1 MFALLV
7 IVFLVVFII
16 IVNENHVKNIKKK
29 QAIGNKDINRYLN
42 AKKLVVTK
50 VDLTKNTFANNI
62 KIIVNKVVNIVV
74 DAPLLEGTY
83 IWTYIEPT
91 LTNTSI
97 QLLDKSLEVPVFFE
111 MCIQLMKKFVPSII
125 IVTPTNLHKYVED
138 FPIKMHHKSHIPMRK
153 RVDLLHAYL
162 LEKYGGLC
170 ISPGTIIHNPSMLQ
184 SLVNKSDTHE
194 IVTVGSSP
202 RAMIGLSNNKYPNT
216 YIIGSKPNSKLIQEY
231 KRHLLKS
238 LKNHHISSS
247 YDILSK
253 LLIKRDPSQFH
264 LGIEYDGTH
273 NSNMRLITIKEYL
286 GRYPIDYLDPEKL
299 YVISVPYE
307 LLIRDTEH
315 RWFLELSKHKY
326 KMLNTEMTRKLH
338 NALNG

>member
-16 IVNENHVKNIKKK
+16 IVNENHRKYIKKGQDIKKK
-29 QAIGNKDINRYLN
+29 NVNINLN
-42 AKKLVVTK
+42 SEQLVVTK
-50 VDLTKNTFANNI
+50 VDLTQNTFENNI
-62 KIIVNKVVNIVV
+62 KIIVNKVANIVV
-74 DAPLLEGTY
+74 DAPLFEGTY

-111 MCIQLMKKFVPSII
+111 MCIQLMKKFIPSII
-125 IVTPTNLHKYVED
+125 IVTPKNLHKYVKD

-184 SLVNKSDTHE
+184 SLVNKSDTNE

-202 RAMIGLSNNKYPNT
+202 RVMNGLSNKKYPNT
-216 YIIGSKPNSKLIQEY
+216 YIIGSKPNSKLIHEY
-231 KRHLLKS
+231 KRHFLKS
-238 LKNHHISSS
+238 IKKKQISSS

-307 LLIRDTEH
+307 ILLRDTEH
-315 RWFLELSKHKY
+315 RWFLELSKQKY
-326 KMLNTEMTRKLH
+326 KMLNTEMTRKL
-338 NALNG
+338 NTALKE

>member
-16 IVNENHVKNIKKK
+16 IVKENHEKYIKKK
-29 QAIGNKDINRYLN
+29 QDIKKKDVNKTLN
-42 AKKLVVTK
+42 AEKLVVKK
-50 VDLTKNTFANNI
+50 VDLTKNTLENNV
-62 KIIVNKVVNIVV
+62 KIITNKVLNIVV

-91 LTNTSI
+91 LTNKSI
-97 QLLDKSLEVPVFFE
+97 QLLDKSLQVPVFFE
-111 MCIQLMKKFVPSII
+111 KCIQLMKKFVPSII
-125 IVTPTNLHKYVED
+125 IVTPKNLHKYVKD

-184 SLVNKSDTHE
+184 SLVNKSDTNE

-202 RAMIGLSNNKYPNT
+202 RVMNGLSNNKYPNT
-216 YIIGSKPNSKLIQEY
+216 YIIGSKPNSKIIQEY
-231 KRHLLKS
+231 KRRFLKS
-238 LKNHHISSS
+238 LQKKQIFHS
-247 YDILSK
+247 YDILSNI
-253 LLIKRDPSQFH
+253 LIKRDPSQFH

-307 LLIRDTEH
+307 LLVRDTEH
-315 RWFLELSKHKY
+315 RWFLELSKQKY
-326 KMLNTEMTRKLH
+326 NLLNTEITRKLK
-338 NALNG
+338 NALEE

>member
-16 IVNENHVKNIKKK
+16 IVNENHRKYIKKEQDIKKK
-29 QAIGNKDINRYLN
+29 NVNINLN
-42 AKKLVVTK
+42 SEQLVVTK
-50 VDLTKNTFANNI
+50 VDLTQNTFENNI
-62 KIIVNKVVNIVV
+62 KIIVNKVANIVV
-74 DAPLLEGTY
+74 DAPLFEGTY

-111 MCIQLMKKFVPSII
+111 MCIQLMKKFIPSII
-125 IVTPTNLHKYVED
+125 IVTPKNLHKYVKD

-184 SLVNKSDTHE
+184 SLVNKSDTNE

-202 RAMIGLSNNKYPNT
+202 RVMNGLSNKKYPNT
-216 YIIGSKPNSKLIQEY
+216 YIIGSKPNSKLIHEY
-231 KRHLLKS
+231 KRHFLKS
-238 LKNHHISSS
+238 IKKKQISSS

-307 LLIRDTEH
+307 ILLRDTEH
-315 RWFLELSKHKY
+315 RWFLELSKQKY
-326 KMLNTEMTRKLH
+326 KMLNTEMTRKL
-338 NALNG
+338 NTALKE

>member
-16 IVNENHVKNIKKK
+16 IVNENHRKYIKKEQDIKKK
-29 QAIGNKDINRYLN
+29 NLNINLN
-42 AKKLVVTK
+42 SEQLVVTK
-50 VDLTKNTFANNI
+50 VDLTQNTFENNI
-62 KIIVNKVVNIVV
+62 KIIVNKVANIVV
-74 DAPLLEGTY
+74 DAPLFEGTY

-111 MCIQLMKKFVPSII
+111 MCIQLMKKFIPSII
-125 IVTPTNLHKYVED
+125 IVTPKNLHKYVKD

-184 SLVNKSDTHE
+184 SLVNKSDTNE

-202 RAMIGLSNNKYPNT
+202 RVMNGLSNKKYPNT
-216 YIIGSKPNSKLIQEY
+216 YIIGSKPNSKLIHEY
-231 KRHLLKS
+231 KRHFLKS
-238 LKNHHISSS
+238 IKKKQISSS

-307 LLIRDTEH
+307 ILLRDTEH
-315 RWFLELSKHKY
+315 RWFLELSKQKY
-326 KMLNTEMTRKLH
+326 KMLNTEMTRKL
-338 NALNG
+338 NTALKE

>member
-16 IVNENHVKNIKKK
+16 IVNENHRKYIKKEQDIKKK
-29 QAIGNKDINRYLN
+29 NVNINLN
-42 AKKLVVTK
+42 SEQLVVTK
-50 VDLTKNTFANNI
+50 VDLTQNTFENNI
-62 KIIVNKVVNIVV
+62 KIIVNKVANIVV
-74 DAPLLEGTY
+74 DAPLFEGTY

-111 MCIQLMKKFVPSII
+111 MCIQLMKKFIPSII
-125 IVTPTNLHKYVED
+125 IVTPKNLHKYVKD

-202 RAMIGLSNNKYPNT
+202 RAMIGLSNT
-216 YIIGSKPNSKLIQEY
+216 
-231 KRHLLKS
+231 KS
-238 LKNHHISSS
+238 S
-247 YDILSK
+247 
-253 LLIKRDPSQFH
+253 
-264 LGIEYDGTH
+264 
-273 NSNMRLITIKEYL
+273 
-286 GRYPIDYLDPEKL
+286 
-299 YVISVPYE
+299 
-307 LLIRDTEH
+307 
-315 RWFLELSKHKY
+315 
-326 KMLNTEMTRKLH
+326 
-338 NALNG
+338 